1 MKTITL
7 KVPESADEK
16 EIKMQIAAV
25 LFERGIL
32 SSGQAAE
39 LVGMSKRKFI
49 ESVGKYGVTVFGET
63 EEDLKKLLHG

>member
-39 LVGMSKRKFI
+39 LVGISKRKFI

-63 EEDLKKLLHG
+63 EEDLKKLLHE

>member
-63 EEDLKKLLHG
+63 EEDLKKLLHE